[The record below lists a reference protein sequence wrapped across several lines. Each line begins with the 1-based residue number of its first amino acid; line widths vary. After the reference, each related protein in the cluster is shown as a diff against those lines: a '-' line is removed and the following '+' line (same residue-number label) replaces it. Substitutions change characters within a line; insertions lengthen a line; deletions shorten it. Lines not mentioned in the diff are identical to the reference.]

1 VHVESLFLGTSDVV
15 RKGALRLVALN
26 ARAMPDL
33 AYRAF
38 LLGIGREGRLMRRG
52 RQGNQPT
59 GNTNQAPSG
68 RQNVVD
74 SHDVL
79 VQTIVPKGNLRNP
92 HGAANMAPLQGVRH
106 LEAPAKHRAE
116 FAAGL
121 ERVLKALD
129 ALPTGLKGLGLGLF
143 IHKPVA
149 FWEIATRKS
158 RLGRGIIHRQRI
170 LTSMAIEFAVGTL

>member
-1 VHVESLFLGTSDVV
+1 
-15 RKGALRLVALN
+15 
-26 ARAMPDL
+26 
-33 AYRAF
+33 
-38 LLGIGREGRLMRRG
+38 
-52 RQGNQPT
+52 
-59 GNTNQAPSG
+59 
-68 RQNVVD
+68 
-74 SHDVL
+74 
-79 VQTIVPKGNLRNP
+79 
-92 HGAANMAPLQGVRH
+92 MAPLQGVRH